1 MIDINILRTNDGKE
15 KVIQNLKNKFQ
26 EEKISLV
33 DEIINNDINLRNI
46 KTKADELR
54 NKRNTTSKE
63 IGMLMKDKKIEDA
76 NKKKEE
82 VTSIN

>member
-54 NKRNTTSKE
+54 N
-63 IGMLMKDKKIEDA
+63 IKK
-76 NKKKEE
+76 
-82 VTSIN
+82 